1 MKEQRQKLLSMVD
14 KAYKEVQD
22 SKYDDFRKNLLQFS
36 KDLNGNED
44 YIKVMLG
51 LRTELLQADL
61 SLNLK
66 SRISGL
72 PTEYSDI
79 YDFID
84 PQLREVDSKILDR
97 YKNYGF
103 IPLKNGST
111 VKY

>member
-14 KAYKEVQD
+14 RAYKEVQD
-22 SKYDDFRKNLLQFS
+22 HKYDNFRKILLQFS
-36 KDLNGNED
+36 KDLNSDED
-44 YIKVMLG
+44 YIKIMLG

-79 YDFID
+79 YNFVNL
-84 PQLREVDSKILDR
+84 QLKTVDEKVLDR
-97 YKNYGF
+97 YKDYGF
-103 IPLKNGST
+103 IPLKFGST